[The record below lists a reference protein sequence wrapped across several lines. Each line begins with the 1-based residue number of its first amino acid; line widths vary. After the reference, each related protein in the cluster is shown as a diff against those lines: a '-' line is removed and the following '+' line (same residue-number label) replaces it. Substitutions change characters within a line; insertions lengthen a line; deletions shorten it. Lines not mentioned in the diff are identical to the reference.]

1 MPALLVAAVLPVG
14 HSQRCALGSSSG
26 AGRCRWQTLVLGL
39 SAGAPSPGWGAGGGA
54 GGLTGVVPRR
64 QALEAERLKNFQQLL
79 QLEEEVLV
87 PNREVLECRI
97 CYQRVAPGEGVLLR
111 ECLHNFCR

>member
-1 MPALLVAAVLPVG
+1 MGAPRPPREQGQSNRGPPSPARG
-14 HSQRCALGSSSG
+14 TQ
-26 AGRCRWQTLVLGL
+26 RWQK
-39 SAGAPSPGWGAGGGA
+39 GAWGAQGVQWGPRRGGGRSHPSP
-54 GGLTGVVPRR
+54 PCP
-64 QALEAERLKNFQQLL
+64 QALEAERLRNFQQLL

-97 CYQRVAPGEGVLLR
+97 CYQQVAPGEGVLLR

>member
-1 MPALLVAAVLPVG
+1 MAV
-14 HSQRCALGSSSG
+14 GSS
-26 AGRCRWQTLVLGL
+26 AGMSHPAWAWWRCCGER
-39 SAGAPSPGWGAGGGA
+39 P
-54 GGLTGVVPRR
+54 GLTGAVPRR

>member
-1 MPALLVAAVLPVG
+1 MANAGLGPLRGGVEPGLG
-14 HSQRCALGSSSG
+14 GWRRC
-26 AGRCRWQTLVLGL
+26 WGL
-39 SAGAPSPGWGAGGGA
+39 
-54 GGLTGVVPRR
+54 LTGAVPCR

-79 QLEEEVLV
+79 QMEEEVLV

-97 CYQRVAPGEGVLLR
+97 CYQQVAPGEGVLLR